1 MTSALAP
8 GDPAPDFDLLDQHGE
23 RVRLA
28 DFAGRQLLVYFYPV
42 AMSEDCTEQ
51 GCSVRDHRS
60 GLADLGLD
68 VVGISPDT
76 IEKQAEF
83 DAMHGLGFPLLADTD
98 HAVADGF
105 GVWTDYEYAGSI
117 VTGVLRSSF
126 LIDAKGRI
134 THAWSPVLAGETVPN
149 AMAALTR

>member
-1 MTSALAP
+1 MSSNLRP
-8 GDPAPDFDLLDQHGE
+8 GDPAPDFSLADQHGNS
-23 RVRLA
+23 VSLS
-28 DFAGRQLLVYFYPV
+28 DFAGRSVLIYFYPV

-68 VVGISPDT
+68 VVGISPDP

-83 DAMHGLGFPLLADTD
+83 DAMHRLGFPLLADTD
-98 HAVADGF
+98 HAVADDY

-126 LIDAKGRI
+126 LIDAAGRI
-134 THAWSPVLAGETVPN
+134 SHVWSPVLAGDTVPK
-149 AMAALTR
+149 AMAALA

>member
-1 MTSALAP
+1 MTSVLQP
-8 GDPAPDFDLLDQHGE
+8 GDLAPDFDLPDQHDK

-28 DFAGRQLLVYFYPV
+28 GFAGRRLLVYFYPV
-42 AMSEDCTEQ
+42 AMSVDCTEQ

-68 VVGISPDT
+68 VVGISPDPV
-76 IEKQAEF
+76 EKQAEF

-98 HAVADGF
+98 HAVADAY

-126 LIDAKGRI
+126 LIDAAGRI
-134 THAWSPVLAGETVPN
+134 SHVWSPVLAGETVSR
-149 AMAALTR
+149 AMAAIA